1 MAVQEVKLYQVGTF
15 VVGNRLLDP
24 EQRSV
29 QAGADRSNAI
39 TSGHRAC
46 QGCGEVLG
54 ARYVLD
60 AAMRATG
67 GNLVAAGRCMDGD
80 AAALSSTRVM
90 GPCMAMGM
98 AAAHALDLAGS
109 GSVHQIDP
117 AALQARVKDNVEA
130 KVFRWPQR

>member
-1 MAVQEVKLYQVGTF
+1 MTCWRTGSTRRRFTSSGYAPSSSNASCAARPRKFRVLTRRACCVTSASSGPDRTEGAAMAFQEVKLYQVGTF

-29 QAGADRSNAI
+29 QARMDRSNSI

-67 GNLVAAGRCMDGD
+67 GNLVAAN
-80 AAALSSTRVM
+80 ST
-90 GPCMAMGM
+90 G
-98 AAAHALDLAGS
+98 
-109 GSVHQIDP
+109 
-117 AALQARVKDNVEA
+117 
-130 KVFRWPQR
+130 